1 MAGTHASVYALRLLR
16 TPVFTHLDTNERR
29 RNAASRQSGVAQSDR
44 NGVPLEPSY
53 AFLCSLAL
61 LVSSM
66 IDQGARS

>member
-1 MAGTHASVYALRLLR
+1 MPGTHASVHALRFLR

-29 RNAASRQSGVAQSDR
+29 RNAASLQSRVAQSDR
-44 NGVPLEPSY
+44 MSLLMPSC
-53 AFLCSLAL
+53 ALAL

>member
-1 MAGTHASVYALRLLR
+1 MRAFTHCDFYARL
-16 TPVFTHLDTNERR
+16 FSHLDTNERR
-29 RNAASRQSGVAQSDR
+29 RNAASLQSRVAQSDR